1 MSILDRLHELGE
13 RLRILEARP
22 QGKAAKP
29 VKIPTR
35 TVTLAQLTTEIRQ
48 DELRALAELPAELSV
63 AFEKVFD
70 AAGIKLPA
78 HGWTAARLKQFL
90 DTEQFKGMERT
101 GLQRSILNILAKE
114 KVDVEDIVKDV
125 IAHDQALDAFEAFTR
140 KKMND
145 RVAARQRN
153 LIELESEIQ
162 SLEERRARLAEE
174 MNADKEQWRL
184 WQERKRAYEREL
196 AQTISYLVDRPV
208 VTIDD
213 PETPV

>member
-13 RLRILEARP
+13 RLRILEVRP
-22 QGKAAKP
+22 QAGAAKP

-48 DELRALAELPAELSV
+48 DELRALADLPAELSV

-70 AAGIKLPA
+70 AAGIKPSP
-78 HGWTAARLKQFL
+78 HGWTASRLRQLL

-101 GLQRSILNILAKE
+101 AIQRSLLNILGKE
-114 KVDVEDIVKDV
+114 KIDVEDIVRDA

-145 RVAARQRN
+145 RVAARQKN
-153 LIELESEIQ
+153 LVELESEIQ
-162 SLEERRARLAEE
+162 SLEERRVRLTEE

-184 WQERKRAYEREL
+184 WQERKRTYEREL
-196 AQTISYLVDRPV
+196 AHTISYLVDRPV

-213 PETPV
+213 PGTSV